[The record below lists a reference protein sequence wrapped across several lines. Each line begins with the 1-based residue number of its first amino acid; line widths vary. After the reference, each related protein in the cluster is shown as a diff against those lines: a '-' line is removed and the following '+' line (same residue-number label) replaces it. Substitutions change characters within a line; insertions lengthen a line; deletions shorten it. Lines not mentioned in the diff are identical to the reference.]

1 MATPHIAGAVA
12 LIRESL
18 NKRHS
23 EIKGEQEYDII
34 KALIMSTADPVKEKG
49 TENYVSPRKQGAGA
63 CRRR

>member
-1 MATPHIAGAVA
+1 MVDMAHIAGAVA

-34 KALIMSTADPVKEKG
+34 KAFG
-49 TENYVSPRKQGAGA
+49 FQ
-63 CRRR
+63 